1 MSNAKNLGTSFA
13 SEEIPLEKIRQQ
25 NMSAMTVLF
34 CQFQTRDLRP
44 YSG

>member
-1 MSNAKNLGTSFA
+1 MPKTSALAFA